1 MFAKIPER
9 QMHRLRWVV
18 ACGWLVLIASLFYDP
33 ISPWLTLPTN
43 TMSPF
48 RIDPEVC
55 VKIQGNC
62 MKEMPYALGGPI
74 FWGAIVPAG
83 ILLLMLFGHDLWR
96 RICPL
101 SFLSQIPRALKWQRH
116 RKRTDAKTGKVRE
129 EIVKVEKNSWLARNY
144 LYVQLV
150 LFYIGISAR
159 ILFVNSDRLALGLFL
174 VFTILSAIGVNYL
187 YGGKSWCQYFC
198 PMSPVEEIFTQP
210 RALLNSTAH
219 ENDSQKITQSMCR
232 TTNAEGKE
240 ISACIACKSS
250 CTDIDAERSYWENLT
265 TPQQQ
270 WLYYSYVG
278 LTIGY
283 FIYPYLYAGNWDYYF
298 SGAWSRQHN
307 QLATLLNPGFYIMGN
322 PIPIPKLVAVPL
334 TIGLCGL
341 LSYYLGRKIE
351 KRYKAYLFRHHKLVN
366 TELVRHRMFAICTF
380 LMFNFFFV
388 FGGRNY
394 ILMLPAQIQYLFIVA
409 MAVISSLWL
418 YRTWPRNSHLY
429 QRESLANRL
438 RKQLSRLSVDLTSFL
453 DGRSVDDLHAD
464 EVYVLAKILPD
475 FDRKKRLQA
484 YKAVLK
490 EAVTEGYVA
499 ASGSSSLLEPM
510 RIELDL
516 TDEEHKQILTELK
529 VESPNLF
536 DPSKAKTHEDWLRQE
551 SYRETVLNTILESLK
566 NHPNQALMLELFDV
580 MTGKKPFESFNN
592 LLKQLPKEESKTIET
607 IRAEYGMSSQEE
619 KHVLRH
625 TAPSQFWQTVAYT
638 LSIREYLEAV
648 AQGRIPL
655 AGNSNGMSYE
665 QITFC
670 QATFKK
676 LDKDGNNVL
685 SADEFSSLLKA
696 VGRPYALQQVQELM
710 TLITGRSHSE
720 GISFEEFTILLQSNL
735 SNNSEQI
742 LLERFRLFDAD
753 GSGYI
758 TLEELRVCIRDIEP
772 NIPDVAIEDM
782 LKMADIS
789 GDQQISFEEFCQLF
803 QQLTQATVQ

>member
-1 MFAKIPER
+1 
-9 QMHRLRWVV
+9 MHRFRWVV
-18 ACGWLVLIASLFYDP
+18 SCGWLILIASLFYDP
-33 ISPWLTLPTN
+33 ISPWLTEPSN

-48 RIDPEVC
+48 RMDPTVC
-55 VKIQGNC
+55 VKVQGSC
-62 MKEMPYALGGPI
+62 MKEIPYAMGGPI
-74 FWGAIVPAG
+74 FWGMIVPSG

-101 SFLSQIPRALKWQRH
+101 SFMSQIPRALKWQRQ
-116 RKRTDAKTGKVRE
+116 RKKTDVKTGKVRY
-129 EIVKVEKNSWLARNY
+129 EIVKVDKNSWLGRNS

-150 LFYIGISAR
+150 LFYIGISVR

-174 VFTILSAIGVNYL
+174 IFTILSAIGVNYL

-198 PMSPVEEIFTQP
+198 PMSPVEEVFTRP

-219 ENDSQKITQSMCR
+219 ENDNQKITQSMCR
-232 TTNAEGKE
+232 TTNPEGKE

-250 CTDIDAERSYWENLT
+250 CIDIDAERSYWENLT
-265 TPQQQ
+265 APKQQ

-283 FIYPYLYAGNWDYYF
+283 FIYPFLYAGNWDYYF
-298 SGAWSRQHN
+298 SGAWSHQET
-307 QLATLLNPGFYIMGN
+307 QLQTLLSPGFYIFDT

-341 LSYYLGRKIE
+341 IAYYLGRKIE

-366 TELVRHRMFAICTF
+366 TELVRHRMFTLCTF
-380 LMFNFFFV
+380 LMFNFFFI

-394 ILMLPAQIQYLFIVA
+394 ILLLPVQVQYTFIVA

-418 YRTWPRNSHLY
+418 YRTWPRNPHLY

-438 RKQLSRLSVDLTSFL
+438 RKQLSRLSLDLASFL

-484 YKAVLK
+484 YKGVLK
-490 EAVTEGYVA
+490 EAVTEGYVDT
-499 ASGSSSLLEPM
+499 SSSFSVLEQM
-510 RIELDL
+510 RLELNI
-516 TDEEHKQILTELK
+516 TDEEHQKIVTELK
-529 VESPNLF
+529 TESPNLF
-536 DPSKAKTHEDWLRQE
+536 DNAKPKTHEDWLRQE
-551 SYRETVLNTILESLK
+551 GYREAFLNTILESFK
-566 NHPNQALMLELFDV
+566 HHPNQGLMLELFDV

-592 LLKQLPKEESKTIET
+592 LLSQLPKEETKTIES
-607 IRAEYGMSSQEE
+607 IRAEYGISYQEE
-619 KHVLRH
+619 QHLLRH

-648 AQGRIPL
+648 AQGRIPF
-655 AGNSNGMSYE
+655 AGNTDGMNYE
-665 QITFC
+665 QMSFC
-670 QATFKK
+670 QNTFKK
-676 LDKDGNNVL
+676 LDKDGNNCL
-685 SADEFSSLLKA
+685 SAEEFSTLLAA

-710 TLITGRSHSE
+710 TLITGRSHTE

-735 SNNSEQI
+735 TNNSEQI
-742 LLERFRLFDAD
+742 LLERFHLFDTD
-753 GSGYI
+753 DSGYI
-758 TLEELRVCIRDIEP
+758 SFDELRNCIRNIEP
-772 NIPDVAIEDM
+772 NIPDAAIEEM
-782 LKMADIS
+782 LKMADLS
-789 GDQQISFEEFCQLF
+789 GDQQISFEEFSELF
-803 QQLTQATVQ
+803 HKLSRTSVS